1 MSQDSQY
8 TDAPE
13 YGGAPQSAPTARD
26 EMSAPP
32 QMGPLARLGNIFFS
46 PGDVFEDV
54 RRSPRDWWLPM
65 VVLLIVATAV
75 GYFIQYKL
83 DFTPEKLAAAAVE
96 SGLEQQ
102 GKTRKDLSA
111 DEQNA
116 VAAQEKVMS
125 TMFKLGPIT
134 GIVFMSIF
142 FGIVSLAYWVLLLI
156 TQARTTFFRVLSVVA
171 YAYFVPNVL
180 KALLQGVLALMKG
193 PGDVDAGAYMMSGG
207 LITASPAAFVSV
219 KESPALWTLLSYLDV
234 FSIWFLILLAIGFTA
249 ITVKRM
255 KLGKA
260 LVLAIAPY
268 LIIMLGAAGFRALM
282 S

>member
-8 TDAPE
+8 ADAPE

-111 DEQNA
+111 DEQSA

-134 GIVFMSIF
+134 G
-142 FGIVSLAYWVLLLI
+142 GGYANAATRKWLRAYVEKYGRVPDEARKSWPYPFVADLL
-156 TQARTTFFRVLSVVA
+156 
-171 YAYFVPNVL
+171 
-180 KALLQGVLALMKG
+180 G
-193 PGDVDAGAYMMSGG
+193 
-207 LITASPAAFVSV
+207 
-219 KESPALWTLLSYLDV
+219 
-234 FSIWFLILLAIGFTA
+234 
-249 ITVKRM
+249 TVRPLTSQIEM
-255 KLGKA
+255 FA
-260 LVLAIAPY
+260 
-268 LIIMLGAAGFRALM
+268 
-282 S
+282 